1 MQRLAVLAISG
12 ALALALAACGDRTPQ
27 VPKTSAGAPPVSDAS
42 RQEPFKSAVIPTT
55 DPVASTRPPAQTPPP
70 GPMSKLAV
78 DNELSG
84 KVKRTLSTT
93 PEVNAAGVEV
103 SSSDGVVTLFGIVE
117 RPHESEKLAGLA
129 ANVDGVRSVVN
140 NLVVVRGS

>member
-1 MQRLAVLAISG
+1 VKRLSILCAAC
-12 ALALALAACGDRTPQ
+12 ALAFGGAACGDRVPQ
-27 VPKTSAGAPPVSDAS
+27 VPKASVGAPPVSDAS

-55 DPVASTRPPAQTPPP
+55 DPVAAPAKAPPA
-70 GPMSKLAV
+70 GPTSKLAV

-103 SSSDGVVTLFGIVE
+103 SASDGVVTLFGIVE